1 MKQYVIDAFTDQ
13 VFQGNPAAVC
23 LTDHPLPQVLMQKI
37 AVENN
42 LSETAFAFPE
52 GPDYRLRWFTPG
64 GEINLCG
71 HATLAAAYAI
81 TRFVDP
87 SLEQIRFHTLSG
99 LLTVQREGEQFFLD
113 LPVCPMKQVEIT
125 PAMTQAVGIRPKEA
139 YLGEDLVLVLG
150 SEALVRKAVPDQ
162 TAIAS
167 LEGLCLHI
175 TAPGDQFD
183 CVTRTFAPKCNVAED
198 PVCGR
203 AHCHLAP
210 FWIQRLGKPSLL
222 AYQASARGG
231 RLTCQLQGDRVILGG
246 QAALYAQSELFFFP
260 TGNGFS
266 TEG

>member
-23 LTDHPLPQVLMQKI
+23 LTEAPLPETLMQKI

-42 LSETAFAFPE
+42 LSETAFAYPE
-52 GPDYRLRWFTPG
+52 GQDYRLRWFTPG

-81 TRFVDP
+81 AHFVDP
-87 SLEQIRFHTLSG
+87 ALEQVRFQTLSG
-99 LLTVQREGEQFFLD
+99 PLTVSRDGKQFFLD
-113 LPVCPMKQVEIT
+113 LPLCPMKQVEVT
-125 PAMTQAVGIRPKEA
+125 PAMTQAVGIQPKEA
-139 YLGEDLVLVLG
+139 YLGEDLVLVMG

-162 TAIAS
+162 SLIAS

-175 TAPGDQFD
+175 TAPGEQFD
-183 CVTRTFAPKCNVAED
+183 CVTRTFAPKCRIPED

-222 AYQASARGG
+222 ACQASARGG
-231 RLTCQLQGDRVILGG
+231 RLTCQLRGDRVILGG
-246 QAALYAQSELFFFP
+246 QAVLYARSELFFFP
-260 TGNGFS
+260 TNGS
-266 TEG
+266 GC